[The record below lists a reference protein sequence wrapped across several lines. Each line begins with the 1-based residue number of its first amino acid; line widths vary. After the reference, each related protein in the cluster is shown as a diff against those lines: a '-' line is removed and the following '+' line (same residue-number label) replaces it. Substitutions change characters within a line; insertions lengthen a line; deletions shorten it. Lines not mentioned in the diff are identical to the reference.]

1 MPVPMAAPNRKC
13 PRAKVAARFVYARA
27 PRGRAGLFLVDLAIA
42 CIRATLGE
50 RIICVRRIIPTQFY
64 SSSGSRSIAEASADC
79 HAFLKYGARLK
90 QALDHS
96 LARCNEPIGWG

>member
-42 CIRATLGE
+42 CIRATRGRAHCMRLADRSYPILLIE
-50 RIICVRRIIPTQFY
+50 RIAVV
-64 SSSGSRSIAEASADC
+64 AEASADC